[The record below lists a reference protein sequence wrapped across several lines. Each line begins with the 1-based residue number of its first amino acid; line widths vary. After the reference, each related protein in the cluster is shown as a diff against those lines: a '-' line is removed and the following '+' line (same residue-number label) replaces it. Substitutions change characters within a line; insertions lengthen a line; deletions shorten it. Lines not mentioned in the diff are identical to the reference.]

1 MVGSYNKNINM
12 RNQNIAVTVD
22 SVIFKEVQNGYEVLL
37 IRRKNEPFKN
47 QWSLP
52 GGFLEKGED
61 LETGAL
67 RELKEE
73 TGLSMQKLQQVG
85 AFGALERDPR
95 GRTISIAFTGKIN
108 NPIEVKGGDDAEDA
122 QWFPLDD
129 LSELAFDHAEII
141 SAATTLL

>member
-1 MVGSYNKNINM
+1 M
-12 RNQNIAVTVD
+12 RDQNIAITVD
-22 SVIFKEVQNGYEVLL
+22 SVIFKEVQNGYELLL
-37 IRRKNEPFKN
+37 ILRKNEPFKS

-52 GGFLEKGED
+52 GGFLEMDEA

-85 AFGALERDPR
+85 AFGALGRDPR
-95 GRTISIAFTGKIN
+95 GRTISVAFAGKIN
-108 NPIEVKGGDDAEDA
+108 NSGEVQGGDDAEDA

-129 LSELAFDHAEII
+129 LPELAFDHAEII
-141 SAATTLL
+141 KSATNLL